1 MSAGHQHDVPLWSSI
16 LCCCGRGMGLRQH
29 DQLRSRCFNQ
39 NRSNINPFS
48 LASYCCQYWSIFWKG
63 FYEFTTCWDWAF
75 LKFLIS
81 LHVSWMQDFR
91 CCGCWI
97 GWKFFTPT
105 TWIGLSYFF
114 VLDPYKPSIC
124 HWVLRGVDLTLKLS
138 TKMENDYPK
147 VLFNCRKTT
156 LKHHWIGTTSEDGD
170 TVDKSG
176 RCHGV
181 STGWRKSN
189 YDYYYLYCSNW
200 YRDWELFEGFAAECI
215 LNENILCHWW
225 SETLGHQKSLSQAA
239 TESVLR
245 WSEILKLFVH
255 VLLFL
260 YFTLRIMSMHEI
272 G

>member
-1 MSAGHQHDVPLWSSI
+1 MMFH
-16 LCCCGRGMGLRQH
+16 CGP
-29 DQLRSRCFNQ
+29 
-39 NRSNINPFS
+39 PFCAAVAMVWGS
-48 LASYCCQYWSIFWKG
+48 DSM
-63 FYEFTTCWDWAF
+63 
-75 LKFLIS
+75 IS
-81 LHVSWMQDFR
+81 LGPGASIRIDLTSIQFPSPATVVNVGAFIGRVSMSLQHVGIGHFWNFSFLFMSP
-91 CCGCWI
+91 GCKTLDVVDA
-97 GWKFFTPT
+97 GSWKFCPLT

-200 YRDWELFEGFAAECI
+200 YRDWELFEGFAAECF